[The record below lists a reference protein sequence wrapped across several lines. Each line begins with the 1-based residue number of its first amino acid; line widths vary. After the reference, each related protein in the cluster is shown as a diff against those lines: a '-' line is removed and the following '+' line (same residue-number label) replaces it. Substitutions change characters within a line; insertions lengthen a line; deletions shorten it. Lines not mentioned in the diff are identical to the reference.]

1 MIIPRQ
7 FLSIKTTLNMPYKN
21 HPIGKI
27 PTRYDRLPATKKRRV
42 TISIE
47 HHTGKNIY
55 FLVVDLPKGGN
66 DNVIITEEQ
75 AESLSAKFKIDITNI
90 R

>member
-1 MIIPRQ
+1 
-7 FLSIKTTLNMPYKN
+7 MPYKN
-21 HPIGKI
+21 NPIGKI
-27 PTRYDRLPATKKRRV
+27 PTRYERLPATKKRRV

-47 HHTGKNIY
+47 HHISANTY

-66 DNVIITEEQ
+66 DSVIITEEQ
-75 AESLSAKFKIDITNI
+75 AESLVTKFKIDITTV